1 MKNEN
6 CKISK
11 VWKQLYVVGHQYLN
25 LMFELQS
32 LWLEDFCNRNM
43 KDLDPEFTLS
53 MTKDCDHRFLE
64 IKDVLQTEFF
74 ERFRQELYPLGM
86 ENESLIPTKIETLK
100 LSVES
105 LTSK

>member
-1 MKNEN
+1 MKNIDY
-6 CKISK
+6 KISR
-11 VWKQLYVVGHQYLN
+11 VWKKLDIVSDQYLS
-25 LMFELQS
+25 LLFELQS

-64 IKDVLQTEFF
+64 IKDMLQTEFF
-74 ERFRQELYPLGM
+74 ERFRQELYPMGM

-100 LSVES
+100 MGVMSPES
-105 LTSK
+105 